1 MTAQSMEDLIRL
13 EGVTKEYLQGDIVI
27 QALRGIDLSIK
38 KGEFVSVMGPSGCGK
53 STLMHILGFLA
64 RPTGR
69 KYLFEG
75 RNSTEVTG
83 DEPALTRN
91 QGIGFTFQS
100 FNLLPRTS
108 VLDNVLL
115 PTNYSVNAD
124 REAVRKTALQLL
136 ETVGLSHR
144 LNNNPNQLSGG
155 EQQRVAI
162 ARSLINSPSLILA
175 DEPTGNLDSKATGE
189 IMDILTGLHRQGNT
203 ILMVTHEDYLSEFTD
218 RTIRVKDGQIVG

>member
-1 MTAQSMEDLIRL
+1 MEDLIRL

-64 RPTGR
+64 RPTGG

-75 RNSTEVTG
+75 RNSTEFTD
-83 DEPALTRN
+83 DELALTRN
-91 QGIGFTFQS
+91 QGIGFIFQS

>member
-1 MTAQSMEDLIRL
+1 MITQNMEDLIRF
-13 EGVTKEYLQGDIVI
+13 EGVTKEYTQGEIII
-27 QALRGIDLSIK
+27 QALRGVDLNIK

-64 RPTGR
+64 RPTGG
-69 KYLFEG
+69 KYFFEE
-75 RNSTEVTG
+75 RDSTEFTD
-83 DEPALTRN
+83 DELALTRN
-91 QGIGFTFQS
+91 QGIGFIFQS

-108 VLDNVLL
+108 VLENVLL
-115 PTNYSVNAD
+115 PTNYSINAD

-189 IMDILTGLHRQGNT
+189 IMDILTGLHQQGNT

-218 RTIRVKDGQIVG
+218 RTIRMKDGQIVS

>member
-1 MTAQSMEDLIRL
+1 MEDLIRL
-13 EGVTKEYLQGDIVI
+13 EGVVKEYQQGEVLIR
-27 QALRGIDLSIK
+27 ALRGVDLTIAR
-38 KGEFVSVMGPSGCGK
+38 GEFVSVMGPSGCGK

-64 RPTGR
+64 RPTSG

-75 RNSTEVTG
+75 RDSTEFSD
-83 DEPALTRN
+83 DELAVTRN
-91 QGIGFTFQS
+91 QGIGFIFQA

-115 PTNYSVNAD
+115 PTTYSPSAD
-124 REAVRKTALQLL
+124 PAAARELALKLL
-136 ETVGLSHR
+136 DTVGLSHR
-144 LNNNPNQLSGG
+144 LNNHPNQLSGG

-189 IMDILTGLHRQGNT
+189 IMDILTGLHQQGNT

-218 RTIRVKDGQIVG
+218 RTIRLKDGQIVS

>member
-1 MTAQSMEDLIRL
+1 M
-13 EGVTKEYLQGDIVI
+13 
-27 QALRGIDLSIK
+27 
-38 KGEFVSVMGPSGCGK
+38 
-53 STLMHILGFLA
+53 
-64 RPTGR
+64 
-69 KYLFEG
+69 
-75 RNSTEVTG
+75 
-83 DEPALTRN
+83 
-91 QGIGFTFQS
+91 
-100 FNLLPRTS
+100 
-108 VLDNVLL
+108 LDNVLL